1 MTLAYHVS
9 VVCVV
14 GCCLLEPV
22 HLFFSLVA
30 WVTFTFCECSRLF
43 ANVLRSN
50 AKLLD

>member
-1 MTLAYHVS
+1 MTLAYHVI

-14 GCCLLEPV
+14 GCCLSEPV
-22 HLFFSLVA
+22 HLFFTT
-30 WVTFTFCECSRLF
+30 WVTFTFRGSSPIRLF